1 MDFITGALPNIMF
14 IAGLVAV
21 GIALG
26 IEFKIVEI
34 KGQLSKAGRIG
45 TFSIGLLLI
54 SFSIYLYTRPNPT
67 APVSVASSPAQL
79 AAVQANVAPAVAL
92 SQPTAALAPV
102 LPVGAPVSVEGS
114 IQQLGVGNT
123 STIIVID
130 QAQYVLPV
138 ELATRLGLA
147 LQVGVT
153 LQLTGTRMSD
163 GTVVVG
169 NVIVLSATPEKPD
182 KGKEKEHDD

>member
-67 APVSVASSPAQL
+67 SPASVASSPAQP
-79 AAVQANVAPAVAL
+79 AALQANVAPAVAL
-92 SQPTAALAPV
+92 SQPTSALAPV

-114 IQQLGVGNT
+114 IQQLGVGKT

-138 ELATRLGLA
+138 ELATRLGSA

-153 LQLTGTRMSD
+153 IQLTGTRMSD

-169 NVIVLSATPEKPD
+169 NAVVLSTPPGKHDE
-182 KGKEKEHDD
+182 GKEKEHDD

>member
-1 MDFITGALPNIMF
+1 MGFITGALPNIMF

-54 SFSIYLYTRPNPT
+54 SFSIYLYTRPT
-67 APVSVASSPAQL
+67 QTSSAP
-79 AAVQANVAPAVAL
+79 VAPAPAQAAALQGNTGVAAL
-92 SQPTAALAPV
+92 VQPPSALAPV

-114 IQQLGVGNT
+114 IQQVGVGAT
-123 STIIVID
+123 S
-130 QAQYVLPV
+130 
-138 ELATRLGLA
+138 
-147 LQVGVT
+147 
-153 LQLTGTRMSD
+153 
-163 GTVVVG
+163 
-169 NVIVLSATPEKPD
+169 
-182 KGKEKEHDD
+182 